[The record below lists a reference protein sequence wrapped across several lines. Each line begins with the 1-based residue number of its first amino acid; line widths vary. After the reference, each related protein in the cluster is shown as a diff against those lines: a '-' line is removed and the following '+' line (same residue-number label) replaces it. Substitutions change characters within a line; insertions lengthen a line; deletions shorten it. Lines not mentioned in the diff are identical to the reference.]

1 MACVNLDSVTVT
13 PQQRRASIV
22 DAAIRILDRDGA
34 DALNMRLLAEEMDLR
49 PMAVYHY
56 VSSKAELLSM
66 VIAEVTS
73 RVKWHRP
80 RGGPRDRLLAQLYDT
95 YAGLAA
101 IPWLPELLHQGAS
114 TGVPPYAM
122 IDAFIST
129 ANDMGLNDEQAYDL
143 WRAVWSL
150 IGFELQWHEV
160 NRAYAEKKSW
170 LETVDPSTVEEKY
183 PALARVLPVWSSYA
197 ASYDVRTHIAALVDG
212 TIARY
217 AGEASD
223 DA

>member
-1 MACVNLDSVTVT
+1 MNLDSVTVT

-34 DALNMRLLAEEMDLR
+34 DALYMRLLAEEMDLR

-66 VIAEVTS
+66 VIAEATS
-73 RVKWHRP
+73 RVKWHKP
-80 RGGPRDRLLAQLYDT
+80 KSGPRDRLLAQLYDT

-122 IDAFIST
+122 IDAFISN

-217 AGEASD
+217 VGEASD